1 MVVSWVWVKGEVK
14 RTRVRVRWEVK
25 VGFRVNR
32 RVWGDKSCGGENWG
46 QSMGEA
52 VVNSIADADFADAC
66 AFKDVIAK
74 YINNGATSTNW

>member
-1 MVVSWVWVKGEVK
+1 
-14 RTRVRVRWEVK
+14 
-25 VGFRVNR
+25 
-32 RVWGDKSCGGENWG
+32 
-46 QSMGEA
+46 MGEA